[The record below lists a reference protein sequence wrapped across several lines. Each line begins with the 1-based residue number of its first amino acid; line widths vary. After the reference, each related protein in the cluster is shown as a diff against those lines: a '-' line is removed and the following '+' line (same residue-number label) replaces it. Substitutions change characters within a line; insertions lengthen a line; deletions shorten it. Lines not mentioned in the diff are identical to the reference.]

1 MIQLS
6 GRGDTREMAGEVD
19 ETRFSGIEPWKNST
33 SPYPESPW
41 RRLNP
46 SYVISNG
53 IRRLSP
59 HIQTNPPPRTSYQL
73 NTSNL
78 QLEYLRFLQT
88 QFPEINCVKFVSK
101 RPFERPIVR
110 ALARRG
116 CRKKACKQRSGK
128 CRISP
133 SRIGTEL
140 NVPPL

>member
-1 MIQLS
+1 
-6 GRGDTREMAGEVD
+6 MAGEVD
-19 ETRFSGIEPWKNST
+19 ETRFSGTEPWKNNT

-59 HIQTNPPPRTSYQL
+59 HIQTNPPLQL

-78 QLEYLRFLQT
+78 RLGYLRFPRTNFHDL
-88 QFPEINCVKFVSK
+88 NCVKFVSK

-116 CRKKACKQRSGK
+116 CREKACKQRSGK